1 MHARFVLI
9 AAVLMSAH
17 AFAAE
22 PHKVP
27 ERSPAQPQPATPSL
41 VLASAEAVQP
51 TAAADQSA
59 ATPAKRPRIGRV
71 TTCRCGDPQP
81 SDSDG
86 GQEQ

>member
-9 AAVLMSAH
+9 AAALMSAN

-22 PHKVP
+22 PHKAP
-27 ERSPAQPQPATPSL
+27 DRSPAQPQTAAPSL
-41 VLASAEAVQP
+41 VLASAEAVRTTTP
-51 TAAADQSA
+51 ADQA
-59 ATPAKRPRIGRV
+59 ALTQVKRPRGRV

-86 GQEQ
+86 DQEQ